1 MQKAITTILVLTSL
15 LVFLTVSGCG
25 ANAFKVSKSTDS
37 YNVDLTA
44 DHNPLT
50 TGENQLQI
58 TISDKN
64 GAAVTD
70 AQVKVNYSMAAMPG
84 LPAMSHNTK
93 AALSGKAYAA
103 DIDLMSAGS
112 WTISVQISRD
122 GKMQKADFA
131 VDAH

>member
-64 GAAVTD
+64 GAATTPAKPASAVPKPTTP
-70 AQVKVNYSMAAMPG
+70 ALKRSVLTPCMAVVVG
-84 LPAMSHNTK
+84 SVL
-93 AALSGKAYAA
+93 AARTNKPTLE
-103 DIDLMSAGS
+103 
-112 WTISVQISRD
+112 
-122 GKMQKADFA
+122 
-131 VDAH
+131 

>member
-1 MQKAITTILVLTSL
+1 MKKTITIILVVISL
-15 LVFLTVSGCG
+15 LMLLFVSGCG
-25 ANAFKVSKSTDS
+25 ANAFKANKTTDS
-37 YNVDLTA
+37 YNIELTA

-58 TISDKN
+58 AISDKN
-64 GAAVTD
+64 GNAVTD
-70 AQVKVNYSMAAMPG
+70 AQVKINYSMAAMPG
-84 LPAMSHNTK
+84 MPAMSHNTK
-93 AALSGKAYAA
+93 ATLNNKLYEA

-112 WTISVQISRD
+112 WTISVQITRD